1 MNFRSYGSYLTEK
14 YGKRAYRV
22 GVDAGFS
29 CPNRENGRSG
39 FGCTFCDE
47 AGSRAAYIRNDN
59 GSYPESA
66 AFKPCGLPGYPPGY
80 SAEAVRS
87 QIDRGIAFLRRRYR
101 AEVFLLYFQAYSGTY
116 APPEILKRIYDDALA
131 SAVFSELIVSTRP
144 DCLDEKKADLLAS
157 YRRPDFDV
165 WCETGLQTIH
175 DKTLLAI
182 RRGHTYADFLKSY
195 RLLKERNIKTAVHL
209 IFGLPGEGR
218 TELTQTIDE
227 INRLKPDAVKIHNL
241 QIPIGTPMFEA
252 LKRGEI
258 QPYTM
263 EEHLENTVFALKRL
277 NPEIMIM
284 RLTCD
289 IAKSQ
294 RENNEGY
301 FKKAVSFNQPVF
313 FQNSGTGIRGIGKLP
328 ETESFDSRKT
338 GDQGEHFFQKT
349 NGLLIRLCIDT
360 NTADFTE
367 NDRYRNFSVGNSR
380 PLRLRL

>member
-87 QIDRGIAFLRRRYR
+87 QIDRGIAFLRSRYR

-209 IFGLPGEGR
+209 IFGLPGECGKNS
-218 TELTQTIDE
+218 Q
-227 INRLKPDAVKIHNL
+227 
-241 QIPIGTPMFEA
+241 
-252 LKRGEI
+252 
-258 QPYTM
+258 
-263 EEHLENTVFALKRL
+263 FA
-277 NPEIMIM
+277 
-284 RLTCD
+284 
-289 IAKSQ
+289 
-294 RENNEGY
+294 
-301 FKKAVSFNQPVF
+301 
-313 FQNSGTGIRGIGKLP
+313 NS
-328 ETESFDSRKT
+328 
-338 GDQGEHFFQKT
+338 
-349 NGLLIRLCIDT
+349 
-360 NTADFTE
+360 
-367 NDRYRNFSVGNSR
+367 DRNSHV
-380 PLRLRL
+380 

>member
-59 GSYPESA
+59 GSYPE
-66 AFKPCGLPGYPPGY
+66 
-80 SAEAVRS
+80 
-87 QIDRGIAFLRRRYR
+87 RGIAFLRRRYR

-301 FKKAVSFNQPVF
+301 FKKAVFLNQLKK
-313 FQNSGTGIRGIGKLP
+313 RL
-328 ETESFDSRKT
+328 EESVD
-338 GDQGEHFFQKT
+338 
-349 NGLLIRLCIDT
+349 
-360 NTADFTE
+360 
-367 NDRYRNFSVGNSR
+367 
-380 PLRLRL
+380 

>member
-29 CPNRENGRSG
+29 CPNRENGRGG
-39 FGCTFCDE
+39 FGCAFCDE

-59 GSYPESA
+59 GSYPESD

-131 SAVFSELIVSTRP
+131 AASFSELIVSTRP
-144 DCLDEKKADLLAS
+144 DCLDGEKADLLAS

-165 WCETGLQTIH
+165 WCETGLQTVH
-175 DKTLLAI
+175 DKTLLAV

-227 INRLKPDAVKIHNL
+227 INRLQTEEH
-241 QIPIGTPMFEA
+241 QS
-252 LKRGEI
+252 
-258 QPYTM
+258 PYTAVI
-263 EEHLENTVFALKRL
+263 EATVSRVRPVLMASLTTIVGMIPLVGDPMYGSMALT
-277 NPEIMIM
+277 IMGG
-284 RLTCD
+284 LTVGT
-289 IAKSQ
+289 IITLVLLPLFYAAMFRIRK
-294 RENNEGY
+294 
-301 FKKAVSFNQPVF
+301 P
-313 FQNSGTGIRGIGKLP
+313 QN
-328 ETESFDSRKT
+328 
-338 GDQGEHFFQKT
+338 
-349 NGLLIRLCIDT
+349 
-360 NTADFTE
+360 A
-367 NDRYRNFSVGNSR
+367 
-380 PLRLRL
+380 

>member
-131 SAVFSELIVSTRP
+131 S
-144 DCLDEKKADLLAS
+144 
-157 YRRPDFDV
+157 
-165 WCETGLQTIH
+165 
-175 DKTLLAI
+175 
-182 RRGHTYADFLKSY
+182 
-195 RLLKERNIKTAVHL
+195 
-209 IFGLPGEGR
+209 
-218 TELTQTIDE
+218 
-227 INRLKPDAVKIHNL
+227 
-241 QIPIGTPMFEA
+241 
-252 LKRGEI
+252 
-258 QPYTM
+258 
-263 EEHLENTVFALKRL
+263 
-277 NPEIMIM
+277 
-284 RLTCD
+284 
-289 IAKSQ
+289 
-294 RENNEGY
+294 
-301 FKKAVSFNQPVF
+301 
-313 FQNSGTGIRGIGKLP
+313 
-328 ETESFDSRKT
+328 
-338 GDQGEHFFQKT
+338 
-349 NGLLIRLCIDT
+349 
-360 NTADFTE
+360 
-367 NDRYRNFSVGNSR
+367 
-380 PLRLRL
+380 

>member
-1 MNFRSYGSYLTEK
+1 M
-14 YGKRAYRV
+14 
-22 GVDAGFS
+22 
-29 CPNRENGRSG
+29 
-39 FGCTFCDE
+39 
-47 AGSRAAYIRNDN
+47 
-59 GSYPESA
+59 
-66 AFKPCGLPGYPPGY
+66 
-80 SAEAVRS
+80 
-87 QIDRGIAFLRRRYR
+87 
-101 AEVFLLYFQAYSGTY
+101 FLLYFQAYSGTY

-131 SAVFSELIVSTRP
+131 AASFSELIVSTRP
-144 DCLDEKKADLLAS
+144 DCLDGEKADLLAS

-241 QIPIGTPMFEA
+241 QIPAGTPMAEA

-258 QPYTM
+258 RPYTM
-263 EEHLENTVFALKRL
+263 EEHLENTVFAIKRL

-289 IAKSQ
+289 IMKSQ
-294 RENNEGY
+294 RENNEGF
-301 FKKAVSFNQPVF
+301 FKKAVFLNLLKKRLAE
-313 FQNSGTGIRGIGKLP
+313 SG
-328 ETESFDSRKT
+328 
-338 GDQGEHFFQKT
+338 
-349 NGLLIRLCIDT
+349 N
-360 NTADFTE
+360 
-367 NDRYRNFSVGNSR
+367 
-380 PLRLRL
+380 

>member
-1 MNFRSYGSYLTEK
+1 MNFCSYGSYLTEK

-131 SAVFSELIVSTRP
+131 SAVFSELIVST
-144 DCLDEKKADLLAS
+144 
-157 YRRPDFDV
+157 RPDFDV

-301 FKKAVSFNQPVF
+301 FKKAVFLNQLKK
-313 FQNSGTGIRGIGKLP
+313 RL
-328 ETESFDSRKT
+328 EESVD
-338 GDQGEHFFQKT
+338 
-349 NGLLIRLCIDT
+349 
-360 NTADFTE
+360 
-367 NDRYRNFSVGNSR
+367 
-380 PLRLRL
+380 